1 MKEKIH
7 ISPIKPISSENRE
20 IITSSNLLKEKNI
33 SVKEQIEPSLINRK
47 SSLEVLFKTIKNFQK
62 EYFSKANEKDK
73 LKSLKKSLT
82 SLQSNLTE
90 MKKEKMKQVDYL
102 KTANENHKKRI
113 QGILFSENENNMN
126 SKNNSYLYYLQ
137 QKKDLNLLNF
147 QIENEIEKTNA
158 LNTIKNKIYL
168 YIKNVSFYLNLNR
181 QIFCN
186 INQKDSQSVS
196 EILKHIR
203 TSVKNKFISTVKQK
217 METNLEINAVK
228 LKIKYLLDNRIDE
241 GKEKY
246 IEPEEIIYEEEKEN
260 DRTLKTNKD
269 ERNSYA
275 GVNKFNFSKNIL
287 KRPSNK
293 LNKKHLSID
302 AVMEDNFYRNK
313 LIDLFLKKNEII
325 NNNYNNNPINN
336 ILNINVN
343 INLEYKKYNGSK
355 SSSENEDDQAII
367 ELVENNSIDVSYDQT
382 EEDI

>member
-1 MKEKIH
+1 MKERIY
-7 ISPIKPISSENRE
+7 ISPITTISSENRE
-20 IITSSNLLKEKNI
+20 IITSSNLLKEKSI
-33 SVKEQIEPSLINRK
+33 SVKKEIEHILINRK

-62 EYFSKANEKDK
+62 EYFSKANEKNK

-113 QGILFSENENNMN
+113 QENLFPENENNMN
-126 SKNNSYLYYLQ
+126 SKNYSYLYYLQ

-228 LKIKYLLDNRIDE
+228 LKIKYLLDNMIDK
-241 GKEKY
+241 GNEKY

-260 DRTLKTNKD
+260 DRTLKTNKG

-325 NNNYNNNPINN
+325 NNYNNNPINN

-367 ELVENNSIDVSYDQT
+367 ELVENNSIDVSSNQT

>member
-7 ISPIKPISSENRE
+7 ISPIKAISSENRE

-113 QGILFSENENNMN
+113 QGNLFPENENNMN

-228 LKIKYLLDNRIDE
+228 LKLKYLLDDRINE

-260 DRTLKTNKD
+260 DRTLKTNKG

-287 KRPSNK
+287 KRPSNN
-293 LNKKHLSID
+293 LNIKHLSID

-313 LIDLFLKKNEII
+313 LINLFLKKNEII
-325 NNNYNNNPINN
+325 NNYNNNPINN